1 MSYITRLK
9 RFLKLEGENP
19 VEDSI
24 NKLVR
29 SLNHNNAR
37 NTRDAAIAI
46 IETGRSG
53 RIGTIL
59 CLKEW
64 LFRYWNNFV
73 FFFNIRTIEAL

>member
-9 RFLKLEGENP
+9 RFFKLEGENP
-19 VEDSI
+19 AEDPI

-46 IETGRSG
+46 VDSGKSG
-53 RIGTIL
+53 RFGKITY
-59 CLKEW
+59 LK
-64 LFRYWNNFV
+64 RMA
-73 FFFNIRTIEAL
+73 I